1 MIDQGK
7 ELSRT
12 LLLTV
17 FAITAGIST
26 PTIANPQGRSYAG
39 TLVCTAEQDWTETIS
54 SKEKFKCTFASAN
67 GEVRGQYS
75 AEIQSFKPDVR
86 TAGDTVLMWQVSGPP
101 EKIGENYE
109 AGELEGFYTNDL
121 ETSEGNMQ
129 IDSAAL
135 VGFGPRSFLLRPI
148 SVQVETG
155 LSVAVGVE
163 KLVLT
168 YVGPISI

>member
-1 MIDQGK
+1 MIKQGK
-7 ELSRT
+7 ELSKK
-12 LLLTV
+12 LLLMV
-17 FAITAGIST
+17 FAIAASIST
-26 PTIANPQGRSYAG
+26 PTIANTQGRSYAG
-39 TLVCTAEQDWTETIS
+39 TLVCIAEQGWTETIT
-54 SKEKFKCTFASAN
+54 SKKEFRCTFSSAN
-67 GEVRGQYS
+67 GEVRGHYS

-86 TAGDTVLMWQVSGPP
+86 TSGNTVLMWQVSGPP

-129 IDSAAL
+129 IDSAVL

-168 YVGPISI
+168 YVGPIST